1 MKLDATFG
9 NIPDF
14 FGDVSSLGAA
24 LLVDATSNLFRNAT
38 IDESERKPLSS
49 LEYLV
54 SRLSVFEATQP
65 RDIVYALLAISKD
78 TVPQNLDDS
87 GPLGKPEKDAMALAP
102 SKGFGVQPY
111 NVNYSLRVIDVY
123 KEFVE
128 FAIRKADPT
137 TALDILCRPW
147 APTVFESHDNAQFT
161 KDPSGTLTRW
171 KEEAGKPGKKE
182 DREIPLPSW

>member
-1 MKLDATFG
+1 MKLDETFG

-38 IDESERKPLSS
+38 GGERKPLSS

-78 TVPQNLDDS
+78 TVPQNLDES
-87 GPLGKPEKDAMALAP
+87 RKSREEKNAMALAP
-102 SKGFGVQPY
+102 SQGFSIQPY
-111 NVNYSLRVIDVY
+111 NVDYSLRVIDVY

-128 FAIRKADPT
+128 FAIHKADPT

-147 APTVFESHDNAQFT
+147 APTVLESHDNAEFT

-171 KEEAGKPGKKE
+171 KEEAGKPGHLE
-182 DREIPLPSW
+182 DREMPLPSW